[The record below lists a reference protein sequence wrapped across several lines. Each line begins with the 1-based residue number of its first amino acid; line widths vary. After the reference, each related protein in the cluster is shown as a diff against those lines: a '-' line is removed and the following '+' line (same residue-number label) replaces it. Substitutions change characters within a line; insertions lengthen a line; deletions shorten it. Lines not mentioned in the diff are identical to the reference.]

1 MIRKL
6 LAPGIV
12 LGAAVLAAT
21 PAPAAVRVVAT
32 TSSMGMLARTVGGD
46 AVKITVLSPPD
57 RDAHFLLARPSMMV
71 ALRRADL
78 LVAVG
83 ADLEVGWLPAALRG
97 ANNGK
102 ILPGQPGYFEGAA
115 QIDLLEVGDAPD
127 RSRGD
132 VHPAGNPHYYMDP
145 ERMAQ
150 VAQALAGRLSVL
162 DAENGESYRANAAAF
177 ATAAAARVPGWKE
190 QAAGAPGVVF
200 YHKDGN
206 YLARLLDVPILA
218 YVEPLPGIPP
228 TASHLREVVQ
238 RLEGKK
244 GIILYNSYHAKDGP
258 EFLAKNLG
266 WEERQLQL
274 EVDTGADGAAYLD
287 HLGAWVSAV
296 ASAGQ

>member
-1 MIRKL
+1 MIRTL
-6 LAPGIV
+6 LTTGAVVGATA
-12 LGAAVLAAT
+12 LAAV
-21 PAPAAVRVVAT
+21 PSPAAVRVVAT
-32 TSSMGMLARTVGGD
+32 TSSMGMLARTVGDD

-78 LVAVG
+78 LLAVG

-115 QIDLLEVGDAPD
+115 QIELIEVGETPD

-150 VAQALAGRLSVL
+150 VAQALAGRLAAL
-162 DAENGESYRANAAAF
+162 DAKNAERYRSNAEAF
-177 ATAAAARVPGWKE
+177 TAAAAARVPAWKE
-190 QAAGAPGVVF
+190 EASGAPGVVF

-206 YLARLLDVPILA
+206 YLAGLLDVPILA

-244 GIILYNSYHAKDGP
+244 GIILYNTYHPKDGP
-258 EFLAKNLG
+258 RFLAKSLG

-274 EVDTGADGAAYLD
+274 EVDLGADGDAYLD
-287 HLGAWVSAV
+287 HVDAWVNAV
-296 ASAGQ
+296 ASAGR

>member
-1 MIRKL
+1 MIRRL
-6 LAPGIV
+6 LITGAV
-12 LGAAVLAAT
+12 LGVTVLAAT
-21 PAPAAVRVVAT
+21 PSPAALRVVAT

-46 AVKITVLSPPD
+46 AVQITVLSPPD

-71 ALRRADL
+71 AMRRADL
-78 LVAVG
+78 LLAVG
-83 ADLEVGWLPAALRG
+83 ADLEIGWLPAALRG

-115 QIDLLEVGDAPD
+115 QIELIEVGEAPD

-132 VHPAGNPHYYMDP
+132 VHPVGNPHYYMDP

-150 VAQALAGRLSVL
+150 VAKALAARLAAL
-162 DAENGESYRANAAAF
+162 DARNAETYRANAVAF
-177 ATAAAARVPGWKE
+177 AKAAAARVPGWKE
-190 QAAGAPGVVF
+190 RASGAPGVVF

-244 GIILYNSYHAKDGP
+244 GIILYNTYHSSDGP
-258 EFLAKNLG
+258 VFLAKSLG

-274 EVDTGADGAAYLD
+274 EVDLDAAGAAYLD
-287 HLGAWVSAV
+287 HIDTWVSAV
-296 ASAGQ
+296 ASAGR